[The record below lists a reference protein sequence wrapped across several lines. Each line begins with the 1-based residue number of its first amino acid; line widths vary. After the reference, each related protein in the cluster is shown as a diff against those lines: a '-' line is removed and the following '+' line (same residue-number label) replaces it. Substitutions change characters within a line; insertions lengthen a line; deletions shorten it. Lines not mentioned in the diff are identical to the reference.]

1 MTTEQERTEG
11 LELQKVGI
19 QILSDE
25 GLANIF
31 PNYEDLLDNIEKCR
45 KRICQANRKGHYQ
58 YNLMYDNVFS
68 IIGKRGTGKTSAIFT
83 LKKLIEEKSVQ
94 EQTQDLLL
102 PIIMPELFS
111 GKDGILEWI
120 LAGLE
125 DEVDRIEKNVQKSDA
140 QQFYQACRYPMDKQS
155 NLLRKKY
162 EQLLEQ
168 KFSDKYKAE
177 SADSYYEAIGNSAK
191 QVKNSYQLIKNIYEF
206 WDILIESIQNT
217 SGMEK
222 HMKEPLIYFF
232 FDDID
237 LSPDKVEELLT
248 AIRVYLAH
256 PNLIVIITA
265 DEDVFLEV
273 IENKMD
279 EKMGRLQK
287 DKRKY
292 LWVKTN
298 ETFYD
303 SYGMFYPTVNPMK
316 ENAEDGLSDMAR

>member
-177 SADSYYEAIGNSAK
+177 SADS
-191 QVKNSYQLIKNIYEF
+191 
-206 WDILIESIQNT
+206 
-217 SGMEK
+217 
-222 HMKEPLIYFF
+222 
-232 FDDID
+232 
-237 LSPDKVEELLT
+237 
-248 AIRVYLAH
+248 
-256 PNLIVIITA
+256 
-265 DEDVFLEV
+265 
-273 IENKMD
+273 
-279 EKMGRLQK
+279 
-287 DKRKY
+287 
-292 LWVKTN
+292 
-298 ETFYD
+298 
-303 SYGMFYPTVNPMK
+303 
-316 ENAEDGLSDMAR
+316 